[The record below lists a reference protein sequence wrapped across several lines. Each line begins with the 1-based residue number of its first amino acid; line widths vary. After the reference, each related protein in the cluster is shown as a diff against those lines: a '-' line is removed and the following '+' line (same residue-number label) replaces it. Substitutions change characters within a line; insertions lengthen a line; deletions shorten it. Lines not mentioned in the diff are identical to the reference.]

1 MNAVTAI
8 APGKVIVM
16 GEHAAVFGRPAIIA
30 ALGLYCSA
38 VARDSMQEGVQL
50 DLPDIGLRGTY
61 TWHDIDD
68 YTAATRARWLD
79 YAQRPDP
86 SAFRRMRGADPAHL
100 ALVAIGESLPFATR
114 RPRGL
119 ALHVAS
125 QIPCGAG
132 FGNSAA
138 VAVAI
143 AAASLGLGGDRT
155 DTSTLEALVLDIERR
170 QHGQP
175 SGIDHGTVLRG
186 GLVRAARRAAG
197 GLVLVPMAFR
207 RERLRRLQLYHTGAA
222 AEATGTV
229 VSAVRERLA
238 HDGDATAL
246 LASMERATLA
256 FGAWLAGKGDLALG
270 GVAAMR
276 DYERCLE
283 CLGVVPPPVR
293 AAIRA
298 IEAAGGAAKI
308 SGAGS
313 LAGPGAG
320 ALLVLWPGRPP
331 LRVCELTGWER
342 FTVPLGMPGLRVER
356 AVEAIA

>member
-38 VARDSMQEGVQL
+38 AACNSTQDGVQL
-50 DLPDIGLRGTY
+50 DLPDVGLHAAY
-61 TWHDIDD
+61 AWKDIDD
-68 YTAATRARWLD
+68 YTAAARARWLD
-79 YAQRPDP
+79 YAQRPEP
-86 SAFRRMRGADPAHL
+86 STFRRMRGADPAHL
-100 ALVAIGESLPFATR
+100 ALVAVGESLPCATR

-119 ALHVAS
+119 SLRVAS
-125 QIPCGAG
+125 QIPSGAG
-132 FGNSAA
+132 FGSSAA

-143 AAASLGLGGDRT
+143 AAAALALNGDRA
-155 DTSTLEALVLDIERR
+155 DTGTLDALALDIERR

-186 GLVRAARRAAG
+186 GLVRAARRASG
-197 GLVLVPMAFR
+197 GLALGPMPFR

-222 AEATGTV
+222 AEATGHV

-238 HDGDATAL
+238 RDAGAAAV

-270 GVAAMR
+270 GVAALR

-283 CLGVVPPPVR
+283 YLGVVPPPVR

-320 ALLVLWPGRPP
+320 ALLVLWPGRPA
-331 LRVCELTGWER
+331 LRVCELAGWER

-356 AVEAIA
+356 AAEAIA